1 MGLLV
6 AKKDEV
12 VIVIPDDQLDTNTS
26 PEAEKMLVAQL
37 DAGETR
43 IVIDFSKTDYMT
55 SAGLRVILKTASLL
69 QEKGGGFAL
78 CNANEQIV
86 EVLEISGFLE
96 IVKYLPSLEEA
107 VAAVAKGE

>member
-6 AKKDEV
+6 AKKSEVIIVMPDE
-12 VIVIPDDQLDTNTS
+12 QLDTNTS
-26 PEAEKMLVAQL
+26 PEAEKMLMAQL
-37 DAGETR
+37 DAGESR
-43 IVIDFSKTDYMT
+43 IVIDFSKTDYMS

-78 CNANEQIV
+78 CNGNEQIV

-96 IVKYLPSLEEA
+96 IVKHFPSMKEA
-107 VAAVAKGE
+107 VNAVAD

>member
-6 AKKDEV
+6 AKKSEV
-12 VIVIPDDQLDTNTS
+12 VIVMPDEQLDTNTS
-26 PEAEKMLVAQL
+26 PEAEKMLMEQL
-37 DAGETR
+37 DAGESR
-43 IVIDFSKTDYMT
+43 IVIDFSKTDYMS

-78 CNANEQIV
+78 CNGNEQII

-96 IVKYLPSLEEA
+96 IVKHFSSMKEA
-107 VAAVAKGE
+107 VNAVAD

>member
-6 AKKDEV
+6 AKRGEV
-12 VIVIPDDQLDTNTS
+12 VIVMPDNQLDTNTS
-26 PEAEKMLVAQL
+26 PETEKMLTAQL

-43 IVIDFSKTDYMT
+43 IVIDFSKTDYMS

-96 IVKYLPSLEEA
+96 IVKYFPSLQDA
-107 VAAVAKGE
+107 VTAVSEGE